1 MAGNPIYQRLQLVVG
16 SPAMGQLNRTRVVV
30 FGLGGVGSWAAEA
43 LVRSGIT
50 DITLVDNDVICITNV
65 NRQLQATT
73 KNVGK
78 SKVEELRDRLRL
90 LNPRCDITTIQK
102 VYEPDNAHEF
112 DLSSYDYVLDCIDS
126 ISCKV
131 ELIRRS
137 VDSGATLYSAMGAAA
152 KLDATQIRV
161 GSIWDTVG
169 CPLAKLMRRHLRA
182 EGFSG
187 DFQTVFSSEPMVRV
201 EHTSVA
207 CGTHKCH
214 CPEYLPDDGSEHKDW
229 CATKTVINGSAVH
242 VTATFGMFLSGM
254 VIQDVA
260 SKVDVFPM
268 LASTGS

>member
-1 MAGNPIYQRLQLVVG
+1 MAVNPIYQRMQLVVG
-16 SPAMGQLNRTRVVV
+16 SPAMRQLNTIRVAI

-78 SKVEELRDRLRL
+78 SKVEELRDRLGL
-90 LNPRCDITTIQK
+90 LNPRCNVTTIQK
-102 VYEPDNAHEF
+102 VYEPDTAHEF
-112 DLSSYDYVLDCIDS
+112 DLGSYDYVLDCIDS

-131 ELIRRS
+131 ELIRQS
-137 VDSGATLYSAMGAAA
+137 VAAGTTLYSAMGAAG

-161 GSIWDTVG
+161 GSIWETVG
-169 CPLAKLMRRHLRA
+169 CPLATLMRRQLRGA
-182 EGFSG
+182 GFDG
-187 DFQTVFSSEPMVRV
+187 DFQAVFSSEAMVRA

-214 CPEYLPDDGSEHKDW
+214 CPEYMPDDGSEHKAW
-229 CATKTVINGSAVH
+229 CATQNVINGSAVH

-260 SKVDVFPM
+260 SKADVFPL
-268 LASTGS
+268 LASTAP